1 MADIFGTIGN
11 DTLTGTTNPDVIAG
25 GDGNDVIDG
34 GLGSDSIDGGAGND
48 SLLGAPGN
56 DTLTGGAGSDT
67 LTGGNGN
74 DILNGTDATAAGS
87 GEIDT
92 LTGSGGTDIFI
103 LGDANQAYYTAAGT
117 GDYAIISDFN
127 PLQETV
133 QLKGIPSDYAF
144 IQNGSNAELYL
155 GSELIAIFQNQT
167 VAALDLNS
175 NIFTYVGSGLDVVG
189 TAADDLIEG
198 GDGFDII
205 AGGDGNDTIV
215 GGAGRDNLSG
225 DAGNDTIDAGT
236 GNDIIAGGDGNDSID
251 AGDGNDSID
260 AGIGDDTIIGGAGND
275 NIIAAPGFDTVV
287 AGSGNDTVNGGGQD
301 DILNGTSSSAAG
313 AGEVDVIIGGSG
325 NDRFI
330 LGDENSAYYTAA
342 GNADYAQIND
352 FSTGEVI
359 QLHGTAADYSL
370 VQSGTNTEIRYNG
383 ELVGLLLGQTA
394 ANLNLNGSQFEYVL
408 PPNVDPIAVADSFT
422 TDEDTSLTIA
432 ATDLLSND
440 SDANGDSLTIT
451 EVNDAVNG
459 VVSLEGDQVMFTP
472 DPGFFG
478 EASFNYTISDGK
490 GGSSTTTVTV
500 TVNEVLP
507 PNVDPIAV
515 ADSFTTDEDT
525 SLTIAATDLLSN
537 DSDANGDSLTITEV
551 NDAVNGVV
559 SLEGDQVMFTPDSG
573 FFGEASFNYTIS
585 DSKGG
590 SSTTTVTVTVNE
602 VIEVV
607 PGIIL
612 TGGWRNDTL
621 NGGEGN
627 DELTGGLG
635 SDRLFGNGGDDLL
648 KGAGWSRGFLER
660 DTLTGGAGA
669 DTFVLGDETASYYK
683 GGFLFDYALV
693 TDFNSQEDTLQ
704 LHGSAA
710 EYKIQSSGDSTYLYQ
725 TQKVL
730 WFTVQDLVAVI
741 QGDSVD
747 LNSSAVQFL
756 G

>member
-1 MADIFGTIGN
+1 
-11 DTLTGTTNPDVIAG
+11 
-25 GDGNDVIDG
+25 
-34 GLGSDSIDGGAGND
+34 
-48 SLLGAPGN
+48 
-56 DTLTGGAGSDT
+56 
-67 LTGGNGN
+67 
-74 DILNGTDATAAGS
+74 
-87 GEIDT
+87 
-92 LTGSGGTDIFI
+92 
-103 LGDANQAYYTAAGT
+103 
-117 GDYAIISDFN
+117 
-127 PLQETV
+127 
-133 QLKGIPSDYAF
+133 
-144 IQNGSNAELYL
+144 
-155 GSELIAIFQNQT
+155 
-167 VAALDLNS
+167 
-175 NIFTYVGSGLDVVG
+175 
-189 TAADDLIEG
+189 
-198 GDGFDII
+198 
-205 AGGDGNDTIV
+205 
-215 GGAGRDNLSG
+215 
-225 DAGNDTIDAGT
+225 
-236 GNDIIAGGDGNDSID
+236 
-251 AGDGNDSID
+251 
-260 AGIGDDTIIGGAGND
+260 IIGGAGND

-394 ANLNLNGSQFEYVL
+394 ANLNLNGSQFEY
-408 PPNVDPIAVADSFT
+408 
-422 TDEDTSLTIA
+422 
-432 ATDLLSND
+432 
-440 SDANGDSLTIT
+440 
-451 EVNDAVNG
+451 
-459 VVSLEGDQVMFTP
+459 
-472 DPGFFG
+472 
-478 EASFNYTISDGK
+478 
-490 GGSSTTTVTV
+490 
-500 TVNEVLP
+500 VLP